1 MIRVRLLVG
10 RASLSGPEHIGHC
23 LSVSPDEAKRMVDA
37 GHAEL
42 VRDGIK
48 PEFAMKAAN
57 PEKAAKRRGK

>member
-1 MIRVRLLVG
+1 
-10 RASLSGPEHIGHC
+10 
-23 LSVSPDEAKRMVDA
+23 MVDA